1 MAEERASKL
10 PTVLTM
16 LYNSGSSVPIMWW
29 IDIETRVHVVP
40 SFPQIADHAIGRAH
54 ANDVVVS
61 ILSCTLLISP
71 GDLCNRCR
79 IRLETI

>member
-16 LYNSGSSVPIMWW
+16 LYNSGSSVPIMRW

-40 SFPQIADHAIGRAH
+40 SFPRIADHANGRAH
-54 ANDVVVS
+54 ANDVVVAIWS
-61 ILSCTLLISP
+61 YTHLP
-71 GDLCNRCR
+71 W
-79 IRLETI
+79 RLV

>member
-1 MAEERASKL
+1 MAKEQASIL

-54 ANDVVVS
+54 ANDAVVA
-61 ILSCTLLISP
+61 ILSCAHLP
-71 GDLCNRCR
+71 G
-79 IRLETI
+79 RLV